1 MKEINRVIGFFF
13 FVVLDYLQFTTFA
26 LRLCF
31 SYEKQ
36 HFARLF
42 TGTSFACAHSC
53 KNPQTTLPLLETVH
67 RTLSRRQSHPVL
79 RFCFTLRCH
88 SLYFAH
94 AKLSFV
100 QLRATSAFRSLTLS
114 SAYAKSATR
123 SRTPLKKIKYLF

>member
-100 QLRATSAFRSLTLS
+100 QLRATSAFRSLTLHFS
-114 SAYAKSATR
+114 LRKIRNTVKDSV
-123 SRTPLKKIKYLF
+123 KKD